1 MTQTAAPARSTPAL
15 LAAIPA
21 AVGVVVALTV
31 AIVQYALIDGGQTK
45 KLTGLDAFLGLPN
58 VAISVILFALF
69 LTWFIGLAAGAL
81 YNRALWLGA
90 IVVAAIG
97 AIYEVLAVIL
107 NFSPTAI
114 VLVLAAIAVVLFTIL
129 GQRGATGDVP
139 PVAMS
144 DRPKAFG
151 IVLVLAG
158 LAGLTAAYN
167 LSLDKVTVILSPGS
181 GLNCNVSIVVQC
193 GKNLGS
199 WQGSLFGFPNPLIGL
214 GGYAVVLL
222 IGVATLTGVRYPR
235 WWWVTFNIG
244 VMGATAFICFLIYS
258 SVFTIA
264 TLCLWCSLVWL
275 VTIPTFWLVT
285 IRNLKVGNLAVGPRA
300 TRFWSGAYSW
310 TPIITLVCYAIIF
323 LLFEVVLN
331 LLARL

>member
-1 MTQTAAPARSTPAL
+1 M
-15 LAAIPA
+15 
-21 AVGVVVALTV
+21 
-31 AIVQYALIDGGQTK
+31 QYALIDGGQTK

-58 VAISVILFALF
+58 VAISVIFFSLF

-81 YNRALWLGA
+81 YNRALWMGA
-90 IVVAAIG
+90 IVVSAIG
-97 AIYEVLAVIL
+97 AIYEVLALIL
-107 NFSPTAI
+107 NFSSTAI
-114 VLVLAAIAVVLFTIL
+114 VLVLAAIALVLFTVL
-129 GQRGATGDVP
+129 GQRAATGETP
-139 PVAMS
+139 QISAS

-167 LSLDKVTVILSPGS
+167 LSLDKVTIILDPGAS
-181 GLNCNVSIVVQC
+181 LGCNVSLLVQC
-193 GKNLGS
+193 GKNLGT
-199 WQGSLFGFPNPLIGL
+199 WEGSLFGFPNPLIGL
-214 GGYAVVLL
+214 GGYAAVLL
-222 IGVATLTGVRYPR
+222 IGIATLAGVRYPR
-235 WWWVTFNIG
+235 WWWVAFNIG

-258 SVFTIA
+258 SVFVIS

-310 TPIITLVCYAIIF
+310 IPIITLACYAIVF